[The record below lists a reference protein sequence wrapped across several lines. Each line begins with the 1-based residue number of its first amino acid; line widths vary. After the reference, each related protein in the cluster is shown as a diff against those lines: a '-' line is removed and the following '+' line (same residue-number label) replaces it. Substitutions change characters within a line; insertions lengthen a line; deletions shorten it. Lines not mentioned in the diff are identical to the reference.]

1 MTARRA
7 SLTAVAGVVAV
18 AVLLAF
24 LVVWSASI
32 GTSGVLTG
40 HGPSRVS
47 HPDTS
52 TDTASPSGSPR
63 QSDIDREL
71 QQQHHGSW
79 WLRTLGAALLIG
91 LAAAVLWLLQRGIR
105 RAIQAWRDRERAP
118 DAPEHVEF
126 EVLEGSSQLAE
137 EMSADAEVQRE
148 MLLGGEPRNA
158 VVAAWD
164 RFEEQA
170 RRAGIP
176 RSRWETSTE
185 FVLRLLESL
194 HADDVAVSRLAS
206 LYHEARF
213 STHPLGETARHD
225 AIEALDRI
233 HASLRPREVRR

>member
-40 HGPSRVS
+40 HGLPRVTRTES
-47 HPDTS
+47 
-52 TDTASPSGSPR
+52 SPPTTGPVGKPR
-63 QSDIDREL
+63 KSDIEREL
-71 QQQHHGSW
+71 EAEHHGPW
-79 WLRTLGAALLIG
+79 WVRFLGAALLIG
-91 LAAAVLWLLQRGIR
+91 LGLAALWLLDRAVR
-105 RAIQAWRDRERAP
+105 RAVAAWRDRLRPPERAP
-118 DAPEHVEF
+118 HLDF
-126 EVLEGSSQLAE
+126 DVLGTDEALAE
-137 EMSADAEVQRE
+137 EMGADAGAQRE
-148 MLLGGEPRNA
+148 VLLTGEPRNA
-158 VVAAWD
+158 VVAAWS

-170 RRAGIP
+170 ERAGIA

-194 HADDVAVSRLAS
+194 HADDVAVSRLAA

-213 STHPLGETARHD
+213 STHELGEPDRSD
-225 AIEALDRI
+225 AIAALDRI
-233 HASLRPREVRR
+233 HASLRPREVPR